1 MMNLKRLSLTVALS
15 ALIAGCAMPP
25 MQSPDVVDRSGNTNT
40 QQSGMQM
47 PVESLIDQANS
58 APPIQ
63 SAQLKLEAAKQLI
76 ARGEEDHALSLLDG
90 IDTDILPPAL
100 RFDILSLQTQRAIQA
115 NDAERA
121 LSYLAYMPSL
131 STLPEED
138 VLLSE
143 QLYADAFNLNG
154 QALEEAKIL
163 IESTRY
169 VHDEAQL
176 QAYHDQ
182 IWAALQ
188 QLNNQ
193 ELYQELQQPNNDY
206 ILQGWL
212 ELAQSARQVID
223 VRTSETNI
231 DNWLAVWQAHPAAQI
246 MPQDLITGGSANIEN
261 VARIGILLPQ
271 SGALENAGSAI
282 TEGILKAQANAQ
294 ANGFTPEIVFIDSA
308 PLNTAEEIL
317 SAVTNQGLEMII
329 GPLDKDKVNALANY
343 NELPLPFLALNYA
356 DTSAFNLYQFGLS
369 AEDEAR
375 DAATTAINAGKYS
388 ALVIAPDSD
397 WGRRAHTAF
406 TNTFTE
412 LGGSVADSL
421 LFDSSKLSQQIPQL
435 LRVDIGRLRA
445 NEARRRKK
453 QSYSFANVRR
463 NDADVILLA
472 ARPQDARLIKPF
484 LKFYFANNI
493 PVYATSQVYG
503 GSPDP
508 KADIDLNGV
517 MFGDI
522 PWILSPPSALQRS
535 IASTKNNTQTRY
547 GRLYALGADAY
558 NLYPYLQE
566 LSMTPGAQLNGET
579 GQLSVNSNNKVMRHL
594 QWAVFKQGIPVLME

>member
-1 MMNLKRLSLTVALS
+1 MNLKRLSLSVALS
-15 ALIAGCAMPP
+15 TLIVGCAMPP
-25 MQSPDVVDRSGNTNT
+25 MQSPDVIDRNGNRNT
-40 QQSGMQM
+40 QQTGSQLS
-47 PVESLIDQANS
+47 VESLISQANS
-58 APPIQ
+58 AQPIQ
-63 SAQLKLEAAKQLI
+63 AAQLKLAAAQQLI
-76 ARGEEDHALSLLDG
+76 ARSEEDRALSLLDG

-169 VHDEAQL
+169 VHDEAEL
-176 QAYHDQ
+176 QAYHNQ

-188 QLNNQ
+188 QLNSQ

-206 ILQGWL
+206 TLQGWL
-212 ELAQSARQVID
+212 ELAQAARQVID

-246 MPQDLITGGSANIEN
+246 MPQDLMSGGSTAIDNI
-261 VARIGILLPQ
+261 ARIGVLLPQ
-271 SGALENAGSAI
+271 SGPLQDAGNAIS
-282 TEGILKAQANAQ
+282 EGIQKAQANTQ
-294 ANGFTPEIVFIDSA
+294 ANGYTPELVFIDSA
-308 PLNTAEEIL
+308 PLTTADEIL
-317 SAVTNQGLEMII
+317 SAVTNRGLEMII
-329 GPLDKDKVNALANY
+329 GPLDKDKVNSLANY
-343 NELPLPFLALNYA
+343 SELPLPFLALNYA
-356 DTSAFNLYQFGLS
+356 DTNAYNLYQFGLS

-388 ALVIAPDSD
+388 ALIITPDSD
-397 WGRRAHTAF
+397 WGHRASIAF
-406 TNTFTE
+406 SNTFTE

-421 LFDSSKLSQQIPQL
+421 LFDSNKLSQQIPEL
-435 LRVDIGRLRA
+435 LHVNIGRLRA
-445 NEARRRKK
+445 NEERRRKK

-463 NDADVILLA
+463 QDADVILLA

-493 PVYATSQVYG
+493 PVYATSQVYS
-503 GSPDP
+503 GSPDT
-508 KADIDLNGV
+508 KSDIDLNGI

-522 PWILSPPSALQRS
+522 PWVLSPPSPLQQS
-535 IASTKNNTQTRY
+535 IARSKNDTRTRY

-566 LSMTPGAQLNGET
+566 LSMTPGAQLAGET
-579 GQLSVNSNNKVMRHL
+579 GQLSVSANNNVMRHL